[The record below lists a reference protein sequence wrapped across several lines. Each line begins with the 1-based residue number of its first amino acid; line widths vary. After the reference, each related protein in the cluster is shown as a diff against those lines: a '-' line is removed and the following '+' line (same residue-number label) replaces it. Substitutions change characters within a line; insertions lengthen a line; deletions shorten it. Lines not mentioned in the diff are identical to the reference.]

1 MANRRMLSKT
11 VVQTQRFLRLPLEA
25 QALYCHLVVNADD
38 DGIVEAFP
46 VMRMINAN
54 EDSLNLLTLK
64 QYLLLLNNEMVY
76 FIKDFFEQ
84 NTIKADRYTPSSH
97 RQLLIDYLKDHQLL
111 DCLNLGPRLI
121 NYLQNTRLQVGAS
134 LDPDENHNIIKDKI
148 SKDKISKDRIGKDKL
163 SQDKIGLD
171 NNPILSRLTDDIWL
185 METLWHRELT
195 QQEKV
200 LLEGFAVN
208 HSLLQLAIQKTAE
221 LEPKKQNM
229 SYVKGILMNWEARGF
244 ITADQVIA
252 SEKDYCPLEIS
263 NVEVSEDFIAAMDI
277 WKD

>member
-134 LDPDENHNIIKDKI
+134 LDLDENHNII
-148 SKDKISKDRIGKDKL
+148 KDKISKDRIGKDKL

-277 WKD
+277 WKDLQG

>member
-46 VMRMINAN
+46 IMRMINAN

-97 RQLLIDYLKDHQLL
+97 RQLLIDYLKDNQLL
-111 DCLNLGPRLI
+111 ENLNLGPRLI

-134 LDPDENHNIIKDKI
+134 LDPDGNRNII
-148 SKDKISKDRIGKDKL
+148 KDKISKDRIGKDKL

-171 NNPILSRLTDDIWL
+171 NDPISSRLTDDIWL

-195 QQEKV
+195 RQEKV
-200 LLEGFAVN
+200 LLEGLTVSD
-208 HSLLQLAIQKTAE
+208 SLLQLAIHKTAE

-252 SEKDYCPLEIS
+252 SEKDYRPLEIS

>member
-97 RQLLIDYLKDHQLL
+97 RQLLIDYLKDNQLL
-111 DCLNLGPRLI
+111 ECLNLGPRLI
-121 NYLQNTRLQVGAS
+121 NYLQNTLLQVGAS
-134 LDPDENHNIIKDKI
+134 LDPDGNRNII
-148 SKDKISKDRIGKDKL
+148 KDKISKDRIGKDKL

-171 NNPILSRLTDDIWL
+171 NDPISSQLTDDIWL

-200 LLEGFAVN
+200 LLEGFAAN

-252 SEKDYCPLEIS
+252 SEKDYRPLEIS
-263 NVEVSEDFIAAMDI
+263 NVEVSEDFLAAMDI

>member
-97 RQLLIDYLKDHQLL
+97 RQLLIDYLKDNQLL
-111 DCLNLGPRLI
+111 ENLNLGPRLI

-134 LDPDENHNIIKDKI
+134 LDPDRNRNII
-148 SKDKISKDRIGKDKL
+148 KDKISKDRIGKDKL

-171 NNPILSRLTDDIWL
+171 NDPISSRLTDDIWL

-195 QQEKV
+195 RQEKV
-200 LLEGFAVN
+200 LLEGLTVSD
-208 HSLLQLAIQKTAE
+208 SLLQLAIHKTAE

-252 SEKDYCPLEIS
+252 SEKDYRPLEIS

>member
-46 VMRMINAN
+46 IMRMINAN

-64 QYLLLLNNEMVY
+64 QYLILLNNEMVY

-84 NTIKADRYTPSSH
+84 NTIKADRYTPSNH
-97 RQLLIDYLKDHQLL
+97 RQLLIDYLKDNQLL
-111 DCLNLGPRLI
+111 EKINLGPRLI
-121 NYLQNTRLQVGAS
+121 NYLQTTRLQVGTS
-134 LDPDENHNIIKDKI
+134 LDPDGNLNII
-148 SKDKISKDRIGKDKL
+148 KDKISKDRIGKDKL

-171 NNPILSRLTDDIWL
+171 NDPISSRLTDDIWL

-195 QQEKV
+195 QHEKV
-200 LLEGFAVN
+200 LLEELTVE

-221 LEPKKQNM
+221 LESRKQNM
-229 SYVKGILMNWEARGF
+229 SYVKGILMNWEARGL

-252 SEKDYCPLEIS
+252 SEKDYHPLEIS
-263 NVEVSEDFIAAMDI
+263 NVEVSEDFLAAMDL

>member
-97 RQLLIDYLKDHQLL
+97 RQLLIDYLKDNQLL
-111 DCLNLGPRLI
+111 ENLNLGPRLI

-134 LDPDENHNIIKDKI
+134 LDPDGNRNII
-148 SKDKISKDRIGKDKL
+148 KDKISKDRIGKDKL

-171 NNPILSRLTDDIWL
+171 NDPISSRLTDDIWL
-185 METLWHRELT
+185 METLWHRKLT
-195 QQEKV
+195 PQEKV
-200 LLEGFAVN
+200 LLDGLTVN
-208 HSLLQLAIQKTAE
+208 DSLLQLAIHKTAE

-244 ITADQVIA
+244 ITADQVIV
-252 SEKDYCPLEIS
+252 SEKDYRPLEIS

>member
-97 RQLLIDYLKDHQLL
+97 RQLLIDYLKDNQLL
-111 DCLNLGPRLI
+111 ENLNLGPRLI

-134 LDPDENHNIIKDKI
+134 LDPDGNRNIIKDKI
-148 SKDKISKDRIGKDKL
+148 
-163 SQDKIGLD
+163 GLD
-171 NNPILSRLTDDIWL
+171 NDPISSRLTDDIWL
-185 METLWHRELT
+185 METLWYRELT
-195 QQEKV
+195 RQEKV
-200 LLEGFAVN
+200 LLEGLTVSD
-208 HSLLQLAIQKTAE
+208 SLLQLAIHKTAE

-252 SEKDYCPLEIS
+252 SEKDYRPLEIS

>member
-11 VVQTQRFLRLPLEA
+11 VVQTQRFLCLPLEA

-46 VMRMINAN
+46 IMRMINAN

-97 RQLLIDYLKDHQLL
+97 RQLLIDYLKDNQLL
-111 DCLNLGPRLI
+111 ESLNLGPRLV
-121 NYLQNTRLQVGAS
+121 NYLQNTRLQVGTS
-134 LDPDENHNIIKDKI
+134 LAPDGNRNII
-148 SKDKISKDRIGKDKL
+148 KDKISKDRIGKDKL

-171 NNPILSRLTDDIWL
+171 NNPISSRLTDDIWL
-185 METLWHRELT
+185 METLWHRELS
-195 QQEKV
+195 QQEKA
-200 LLEGFAVN
+200 LLEGLTVN
-208 HSLLQLAIQKTAE
+208 PSLLQLAIQKTAE

-229 SYVKGILMNWEARGF
+229 SYVKGILTNWEARGL
-244 ITADQVIA
+244 ITADQVIG
-252 SEKDYCPLEIS
+252 SEKDYHPLEIS
-263 NVEVSEDFIAAMDI
+263 NVEVSEDFLAAMDL

>member
-64 QYLLLLNNEMVY
+64 QYLFLLNNEMVY

-97 RQLLIDYLKDHQLL
+97 RQLLIDYLKNNQLL
-111 DCLNLGPRLI
+111 ECLNLGPRLI
-121 NYLQNTRLQVGAS
+121 NYLQNTRLQVGTS
-134 LDPDENHNIIKDKI
+134 LDPDGNRNII
-148 SKDKISKDRIGKDKL
+148 KDKISKDRIGKDKL

-171 NNPILSRLTDDIWL
+171 SNPISSRLTDDIWL

-200 LLEGFAVN
+200 LLDGLTVN
-208 HSLLQLAIQKTAE
+208 DSLLQLAIQKTAE

-244 ITADQVIA
+244 ITADQVIV
-252 SEKDYCPLEIS
+252 SEKDYRPLEIS

>member
-64 QYLLLLNNEMVY
+64 QYLFLLNNEMVY

-97 RQLLIDYLKDHQLL
+97 RQLLIDYLKDNQLL
-111 DCLNLGPRLI
+111 ESLNLGPRLI
-121 NYLQNTRLQVGAS
+121 NYLQNTRVQVGTS
-134 LDPDENHNIIKDKI
+134 LDPDGNRNII
-148 SKDKISKDRIGKDKL
+148 KDKISKDRIGKDKL

-171 NNPILSRLTDDIWL
+171 SDPISSRLTDDIWL

-200 LLEGFAVN
+200 LLDGLTVN
-208 HSLLQLAIQKTAE
+208 DSLLQLAIQKTAE

>member
-46 VMRMINAN
+46 IMRMINAN

-97 RQLLIDYLKDHQLL
+97 RQLLIDYLKDNQLL
-111 DCLNLGPRLI
+111 ENLNLGPRLV

-134 LDPDENHNIIKDKI
+134 LDPDGNRNII
-148 SKDKISKDRIGKDKL
+148 KDKISKDRIGKDKL

-171 NNPILSRLTDDIWL
+171 SDPISSRLTDDIWL

-195 QQEKV
+195 RQEKV
-200 LLEGFAVN
+200 LLEGLTVSD
-208 HSLLQLAIQKTAE
+208 SLLQLAIHKTAE

-252 SEKDYCPLEIS
+252 SEKDYRPLEIS

>member
-46 VMRMINAN
+46 IMRMINAN

-84 NTIKADRYTPSSH
+84 NTIKADRYTPSNH
-97 RQLLIDYLKDHQLL
+97 RQLLIDYLKDNQLL
-111 DCLNLGPRLI
+111 ESLNLGPRLI
-121 NYLQNTRLQVGAS
+121 NYLQNTRIQVGTN
-134 LDPDENHNIIKDKI
+134 LDPDGNRNIIKDKI
-148 SKDKISKDRIGKDKL
+148 SKDRIGQDKL

-171 NNPILSRLTDDIWL
+171 NDPISSRLTDDIWL

-200 LLEGFAVN
+200 LLEGLMVN
-208 HSLLQLAIQKTAE
+208 DSLLQLAIQKTTE
-221 LEPKKQNM
+221 LDSKKQNM

-252 SEKDYCPLEIS
+252 SEKDYRPLEIS

>member
-46 VMRMINAN
+46 IMRMINAN

-84 NTIKADRYTPSSH
+84 NIIKADRYIPSSH
-97 RQLLIDYLKDHQLL
+97 RQLLIDYLKDNQLL
-111 DCLNLGPRLI
+111 ECLNLGPRLI
-121 NYLQNTRLQVGAS
+121 NYLQNTRLQVGTS
-134 LDPDENHNIIKDKI
+134 LDPDGNRNII
-148 SKDKISKDRIGKDKL
+148 KDKISKDRIGKDKL

-171 NNPILSRLTDDIWL
+171 SDPISSRRTDDIWL

-195 QQEKV
+195 QHEKV
-200 LLEGFAVN
+200 LLDGLTVN
-208 HSLLQLAIQKTAE
+208 DSLLQLAIHKTAE

-244 ITADQVIA
+244 ITADQVIV
-252 SEKDYCPLEIS
+252 SEKDYRPLEIS